1 MGPVALLHQ
10 LHPRGNKDMDAD
22 WVLNH
27 TSTTDN
33 RMPGQLTPTSNAFR
47 KALRMKTL

>member
-10 LHPRGNKDMDAD
+10 LNPRGNKDMDAD
-22 WVLNH
+22 WVLNN

-33 RMPGQLTPTSNAFR
+33 LMPDSRLPTSNAFR